1 MQNLATDLFNV
12 GNTGFL
18 AVKGGA
24 PQVNVH
30 GLTNSGSMTIG
41 GLMNL
46 ATDLYD
52 VRNTGILAVRG
63 GAAQTNVHGL
73 TNSGSMTIGGLQNL
87 VSDYSSFLC
96 NEDPK
101 CHGRIVSGRPDN
113 NPNRGY
119 LTLGLQN
126 LATDLWGVK
135 NTGFLAV
142 KGGAAQTNVHGLT
155 NGGSMTIGGL

>member
-1 MQNLATDLFNV
+1 MNNLQVLRYSEFYDFGELMNLATNLDNV
-12 GNTGFL
+12 RNTGFL
-18 AVKGGA
+18 AVK
-24 PQVNVH
+24 
-30 GLTNSGSMTIG
+30 
-41 GLMNL
+41 
-46 ATDLYD
+46 
-52 VRNTGILAVRG
+52 G

-87 VSDYSSFLC
+87 ASDYSSFLC

-126 LATDLWGVK
+126 LATDLWGVN

>member
-1 MQNLATDLFNV
+1 MNNLQVLRYSEFYDYGELMNLATNLDNV
-12 GNTGFL
+12 RNTGFL
-18 AVKGGA
+18 AVK
-24 PQVNVH
+24 
-30 GLTNSGSMTIG
+30 
-41 GLMNL
+41 
-46 ATDLYD
+46 
-52 VRNTGILAVRG
+52 G

-87 VSDYSSFLC
+87 DTDYSKVNPMFC
-96 NEDPK
+96 MEDDR
-101 CHGRIVSGRPDN
+101 CRNRMYVVRPN
-113 NPNRGY
+113 NHANTYPR
-119 LTLGLQN
+119 TITIGLQN

>member
-1 MQNLATDLFNV
+1 MNNLQVLRYSEFYDYGELMNLATNLDNV
-12 GNTGFL
+12 RNTGFL
-18 AVKGGA
+18 AVK
-24 PQVNVH
+24 
-30 GLTNSGSMTIG
+30 
-41 GLMNL
+41 
-46 ATDLYD
+46 
-52 VRNTGILAVRG
+52 G

-119 LTLGLQN
+119 LKLGLQN
-126 LATDLWGVK
+126 LATDL
-135 NTGFLAV
+135 
-142 KGGAAQTNVHGLT
+142 
-155 NGGSMTIGGL
+155 